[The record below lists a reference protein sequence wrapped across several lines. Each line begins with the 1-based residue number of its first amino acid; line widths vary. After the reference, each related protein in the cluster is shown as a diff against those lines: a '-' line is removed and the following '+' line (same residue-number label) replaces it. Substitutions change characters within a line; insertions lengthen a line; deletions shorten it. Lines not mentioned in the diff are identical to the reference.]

1 MVLISMVPGRNGLV
15 HVYTGNGKGKTTAAL
30 GLALRA
36 CGHDLKIHIIQ
47 FMKGNIDYGEL
58 KSIAKI
64 DGITL
69 VQGGR
74 EDFVNPDDPDPIDLK
89 LARDAF
95 ELAKKIVNGGEY
107 DMVILDELNITTAW
121 KLIPLPEVIEL
132 IRCKPDDVELVLTGR
147 YAPDELLALAD
158 YVTEMREV
166 KHPYEKGIDACD
178 GIEH

>member
-1 MVLISMVPGRNGLV
+1 MVPGRNGLV

-36 CGHDLKIHIIQ
+36 LGHDFKIHIIQ

-58 KSIAKI
+58 KSLENI

-74 EDFVNPDDPDPIDLK
+74 EDFVNPDDPDPIDLA

-95 ELAKKIVNGGEY
+95 ELAKKVLNSGEY

-121 KLIPLPEVIEL
+121 KLIPLAEVIEL
-132 IRCKPDDVELVLTGR
+132 IKSKPEDVELVLTGR
-147 YAPDELLALAD
+147 YAPEELLELAD
-158 YVTEMREV
+158 YVTEMKEV